1 MSANASDST
10 KNTPKSTTTDTAT
23 RLRNFI
29 VVVVAMV
36 LSVSVVLGLQ
46 TQSTSASLSELA
58 ETATPLEVAA
68 TNSKPTLIEFYANWC
83 TTCQAMAGDSEV
95 LRKEYGDRVNFVML
109 NVDNTKWLPE
119 MTEYEVDGIPHFVY
133 LNPSGV
139 AVAQSVGEVPRA
151 IMAQD
156 LDALIAGVEF
166 RGDRNSSRVSQ
177 LEERDILESSLSDD
191 PRSHGADVVN

>member
-1 MSANASDST
+1 MSANASDPT
-10 KNTPKSTTTDTAT
+10 KNAPKSTTTNPAT

-36 LSVSVVLGLQ
+36 LSVAVVLGLQ

-58 ETATPLEVAA
+58 ETSTPLEVAA
-68 TNSKPTLIEFYANWC
+68 TNGKPTLIEFYANWC
-83 TTCQAMAGDSEV
+83 TTCQAMAGDAET

-139 AVAQSVGEVPRA
+139 TVAQSIGEVPRA

-156 LDALIAGVEF
+156 LDALIAGVDLG
-166 RGDRNSSRVSQ
+166 GDRNSGQVSQ
-177 LEERDILESSLSDD
+177 LEERDLLESSPADD